1 VQPVTSRLSS
11 VSQSEEAVRR
21 AAPLSVVTKIREVA
35 IEYYRLTGKPL
46 GVTGEIAEYEAATI
60 LGLELCDA
68 REAGYDARRIG
79 DGRVE
84 RLQVKGRSFQGK
96 PNPGERVG
104 TINFRHE
111 WDATLLVLMNAGFVP
126 TAIYE
131 APRAKLQAVLERPG
145 SKARTE
151 RGQMS
156 ISQFKA
162 VSRLVWERSR
172 GLVPREGRPVT

>member
-1 VQPVTSRLSS
+1 MGDPDVGPSAA
-11 VSQSEEAVRR
+11 SEDQRTLRV
-21 AAPLSVVTKIREVA
+21 AALLAIISKIREVA

-46 GVTGEIAEYEAATI
+46 GVTGEIAEYEAATL

-68 REAGYDARRIG
+68 REAGYDARRVV

-84 RLQVKGRSFQGK
+84 RLQIKGRCFQGK

-104 TINFRHE
+104 KIDFKHE
-111 WDATLLVLMNAGFVP
+111 WEATLLVMMDAAFAP
-126 TAIYE
+126 FAIYE
-131 APRAKLQAVLERPG
+131 APRDKLRAVLERPG

-162 VSRLVWERSR
+162 VGVLVWSAQAGAIARR
-172 GLVPREGRPVT
+172 NGG